1 MDGHEGPSQ
10 AEIECTDATLSKQ
23 EKGWTMRRFRIGRT
37 TSRVLISTALS
48 FILASAASLAQDL
61 TVLFGTH
68 TSGAGKGFSASR
80 FNSKTGILSQP
91 EFLIEAPAPAYFV
104 LAAGQT
110 RLYACNSNGFVSAY
124 AVANGGRSLTFL
136 NKVPSE
142 GGDPSYISLDKTG
155 KYIFVANYQGGSI
168 VAWALM
174 PDGSIGRRTAFV
186 QHTGTGVDPKRQAHA
201 YAHSIIVDPTNRF
214 VLTADLGL
222 DKLFVYKFDVKTG
235 ALTPNDPPFASVSP
249 GLGARHVVFHPNG
262 KWVYLDNEMGSKVV
276 FFRWDSAKG
285 SLEQMQMV
293 SMLPEDFRGTSAAAE
308 MKVSIDGR
316 FLYGTNRYEGKGQ
329 NGDIVVF
336 AIDQRS
342 GLLKTIQH
350 ISSGGETPR
359 NFEIDPSGR
368 WMVVANHGSNNAVVF
383 KVDGKR
389 GLLTQ
394 QGAAVDVPYPF
405 SPRFVTIGKVSR

>member
-1 MDGHEGPSQ
+1 
-10 AEIECTDATLSKQ
+10 
-23 EKGWTMRRFRIGRT
+23 MRRFQIGRT
-37 TSRVLISTALS
+37 PLRVLISTVALW
-48 FILASAASLAQDL
+48 FILASTASPGQDF

-68 TSGAGKGFSASR
+68 TSGPGKGFSASQ
-80 FNSKTGILSQP
+80 FDSKTGVLSPP
-91 EFLIEAPAPAYFV
+91 EFLTEASAPAYFV

-110 RLYACNSNGFVSAY
+110 RLYACNSDGFVSAY
-124 AVANGGRSLTFL
+124 AVANGGRSLTLL

-174 PDGSIGRRTAFV
+174 PDGAIGQRTAFV
-186 QHTGTGVDPKRQAHA
+186 QHTGTGVDPKRQTHA

-249 GLGARHVVFHPNG
+249 GLGARHVAFHPNG

-276 FFRWDSAKG
+276 FFHWDSAKG
-285 SLEQMQMV
+285 SLHEAQMV
-293 SMLPEDFRGTSAAAE
+293 SMLPEDFHGTSAAAE
-308 MKVSIDGR
+308 MKVSMDGR
-316 FLYGTNRYEGKGQ
+316 FLYGTNRYDGKGQ

-336 AIDQRS
+336 AIDQKS
-342 GLLKTIQH
+342 GLLKAIQH

-359 NFEIDPSGR
+359 NFEFDPSGR

-383 KVDGKR
+383 KIEGKT
-389 GLLTQ
+389 GMLTQ
-394 QGAAVDVPYPF
+394 QGAPVGVPYPF
-405 SPRFVTIGKVSR
+405 SPRFLTIGKVT

>member
-1 MDGHEGPSQ
+1 MRQ
-10 AEIECTDATLSKQ
+10 LQIEKTAI
-23 EKGWTMRRFRIGRT
+23 RNFT
-37 TSRVLISTALS
+37 TAAAAICLIVAP
-48 FILASAASLAQDL
+48 FASMGQDL

-68 TSGAGKGFSASR
+68 VAGPGKGFSASH
-80 FNSKTGILSQP
+80 FDAKTGVLSQP
-91 EFLIEAPAPAYFV
+91 EFVAEAAGPAYFV

-110 RLYACNSNGFVSAY
+110 RLYTCNSNGFVSAY
-124 AVANGGRSLTFL
+124 SVMNEGRSLTLL

-168 VAWALM
+168 VVWALK
-174 PDGSIGRRTAFV
+174 PDGSIGEQTAFV
-186 QHTGTGVDPKRQAHA
+186 QHTGNGVDAKRQTHA

-235 ALTPNDPPFASVSP
+235 ALTPNDRAFVSVPP

-262 KWVYLDNEMGSKVV
+262 RWVYLDNEMGSKVV
-276 FFRWDSAKG
+276 FFHWDSTKG
-285 SLEQMQMV
+285 SLNQVEVV
-293 SMLPEDFRGTSAAAE
+293 SMLPGEFAGTSAAAD
-308 MKVSIDGR
+308 MKVSPDGR

-336 AIDQRS
+336 AIEKKI
-342 GLLKTIQH
+342 GLLKAIQH

-359 NFEIDPSGR
+359 NCEFDPSGQ
-368 WMVVANHGSNNAVVF
+368 WMVVTNHGSNNAVVF
-383 KVDGKR
+383 KIDQKMGT
-389 GLLTQ
+389 LTQ
-394 QGAAVDVPYPF
+394 QGAPVSVPYPF
-405 SPRFVTIGKVSR
+405 SPRFVGDGK